1 MKKTWF
7 DNFRWEGL
15 AARISVVLSSIEA
28 ILHYV
33 PAQYRPWAIVVVAV
47 LSTAESFIRNP
58 KNLGWMRK
66 AADAGEAIQEALEY
80 PED

>member
-1 MKKTWF
+1 M
-7 DNFRWEGL
+7 
-15 AARISVVLSSIEA
+15 VLGTIEA

-33 PAQYRPWAIVVVAV
+33 PAQYKPWAIVAVAV

-58 KNLGWMRK
+58 KDLSWVRK